1 MTITQGRRARAP
13 QVAADAEDWA
23 GPCTVDPET
32 WVDGNPARS
41 AIAAHLCLHHCPVLD
56 LCRRDLAAAPELLLQ
71 AVVQAGVIHTEAG
84 QPSRRTPA
92 LHCALCARAPY
103 GTCPQCQGPMPEQ
116 LAGRK
121 PRRFCSERCTH
132 RWHDHTHRKA
142 RELPTALCTRETT
155 VKPRTAAGAGDK
167 PDNGRSKHMR
177 IGVETGREVSVDVPS
192 VKVNVHIG
200 ERGGAG

>member
-1 MTITQGRRARAP
+1 VSVTQARRARAP
-13 QVAADAEDWA
+13 QVAADADDWA

-56 LCRRDLAAAPELLLQ
+56 RCRRDLAAAPELLLH

-92 LHCALCARAPY
+92 LHCALCTQAPF
-103 GTCPQCQGPMPEQ
+103 GTCPQCRGPMPEQ
-116 LAGRK
+116 LPGRK
-121 PRRFCSERCTH
+121 PRRFCSERCTS
-132 RWHDHTHRKA
+132 RWHDHTNRKA
-142 RELPTALCTRETT
+142 RMSTALCTRETT
-155 VKPRTAAGAGDK
+155 VKPPATARPGDK
-167 PDNGRSKHMR
+167 PDNGRSNRMQMMAK
-177 IGVETGREVSVDVPS
+177 TDQEVSVGVPS

-200 ERGGAG
+200 GLA